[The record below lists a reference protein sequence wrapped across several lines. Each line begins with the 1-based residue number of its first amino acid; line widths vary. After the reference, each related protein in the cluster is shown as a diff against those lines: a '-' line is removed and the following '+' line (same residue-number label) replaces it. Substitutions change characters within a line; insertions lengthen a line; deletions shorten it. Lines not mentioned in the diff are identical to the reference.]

1 MLYAVLKYAGA
12 AYLLLLAWKLADAGP
27 VEASGEARG
36 SPMTFVAAAAFQWI
50 NPKAWVMAVTTTA
63 TYATPGHAAAGA
75 LLVALV
81 FGAVSL
87 PSNNVWALFGVG
99 LRRHLGDAGKVRA
112 FNVVMALLLVAE
124 LLPLLRGG

>member
-112 FNVVMALLLVAE
+112 FNVVMALLLVAS